1 MIVKKLSDARGGRF
15 PGAKYNEDKVAA
27 GVAELMLMANVSE
40 RLRQTVEAMHRFG
53 LDAAT
58 EVERY
63 LKERSKTYGNTK
75 TDRFQFHVSAS
86 VEGRTMTPQE
96 LTDFARQLMKGMG

>member
-27 GVAELMLMANVSE
+27 GIAELMLMANVND
-40 RLRQTVEAMHRFG
+40 RLRQTVGTMHHFG
-53 LDAAT
+53 LDATA

-63 LKERSKTYGNTK
+63 LKERSKTSIIQ
-75 TDRFQFHVSAS
+75 R
-86 VEGRTMTPQE
+86 
-96 LTDFARQLMKGMG
+96 LTVFSSTCRHPLKVAP